1 MVREISCWFVSISH
15 QDFLCYLNLPF
26 LLVVKRYS
34 FFWLQSVP
42 YVRCIGESWP
52 MASDRSYY
60 EAITLKKHG
69 NLCPQHVPEV
79 YHFDRVMSTIIM
91 QYLAPPHII
100 LRKGLIK
107 GTIYPLLAEHMSEYM
122 ATTLFHTSL
131 LAIST
136 STHRSAGNWCNE
148 TWMHSLISQFNS

>member
-1 MVREISCWFVSISH
+1 MLSCS
-15 QDFLCYLNLPF
+15 PF
-26 LLVVKRYS
+26 LLVFKKCL
-34 FFWLQSVP
+34 FFWMQSVP

-52 MASDRSYY
+52 MTSDRSYY
-60 EAITLKKHG
+60 EAITLQKHA

-91 QYLAPPHII
+91 QYLEPPHII

-122 ATTLFHTSL
+122 AMTLFHTSL
-131 LAIST
+131 LAIT
-136 STHRSAGNWCNE
+136 TLVHRSAGNGCN
-148 TWMHSLISQFNS
+148 